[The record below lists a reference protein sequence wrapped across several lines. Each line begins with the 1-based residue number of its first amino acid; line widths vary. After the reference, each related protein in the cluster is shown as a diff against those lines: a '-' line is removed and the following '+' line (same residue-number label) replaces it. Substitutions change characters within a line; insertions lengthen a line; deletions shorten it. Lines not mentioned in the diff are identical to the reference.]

1 MHESDRSPIEMDT
14 AQCLITFSQ
23 ESVIREAYSPQRS
36 TQSLIQFSEET
47 AAIGQS
53 HSPEKAT
60 LNSDE
65 DIIIKEEKE
74 DEAVIKMIR
83 RQDFEK
89 VMENI
94 NSLSHIND
102 KNVTGEQKGDGSPV
116 EEGNDIGGSA
126 ENEGDITGGE
136 QKGDGSPMEELNGIG
151 GSTEEEGDITGEQ
164 KADGSPVEE
173 GNGIG
178 GSAEEEGDITGGEQK
193 GEGSLVEEGNGIGG
207 STEEE
212 RDVTGEQKGDGSP
225 VEEGNGIGGSA
236 EEEGDGT
243 VEEIGHGIN
252 TETSIDDDQEGEQ
265 LEFEDKEL
273 AIYW

>member
-1 MHESDRSPIEMDT
+1 MRKQQQLD
-14 AQCLITFSQ
+14 
-23 ESVIREAYSPQRS
+23 
-36 TQSLIQFSEET
+36 
-47 AAIGQS
+47 S
-53 HSPEKAT
+53 HTLLKKAT

-65 DIIIKEEKE
+65 DIIIKEEKG

-83 RQDFEK
+83 KQDFEK

-94 NSLSHIND
+94 NSLSHDND

-116 EEGNDIGGSA
+116 EEGN
-126 ENEGDITGGE
+126 
-136 QKGDGSPMEELNGIG
+136 GIG
-151 GSTEEEGDITGEQ
+151 G
-164 KADGSPVEE
+164 
-173 GNGIG
+173 
-178 GSAEEEGDITGGEQK
+178 
-193 GEGSLVEEGNGIGG
+193 
-207 STEEE
+207 
-212 RDVTGEQKGDGSP
+212 R
-225 VEEGNGIGGSA
+225 A